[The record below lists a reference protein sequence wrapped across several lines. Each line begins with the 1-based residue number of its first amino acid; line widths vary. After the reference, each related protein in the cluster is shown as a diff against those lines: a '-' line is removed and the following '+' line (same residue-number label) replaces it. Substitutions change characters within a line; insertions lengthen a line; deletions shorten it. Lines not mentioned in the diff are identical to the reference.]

1 MYIDFYGLNE
11 PPFALTP
18 DPRYLYFTPSH
29 TEVMAN
35 LHYGI
40 ESGRGLI
47 VVTGEVGTGKTT
59 LLRWMMQRLDRTVM
73 VAYIF
78 NPRLSVPE
86 FYQYL
91 ATLFDIQNWENK
103 SDLLI
108 ELGKI
113 LDTRHSR
120 GLRTVLVVDE
130 AHGLSTEVLGNFESD
145 TAKHLQIV
153 LTGQPE
159 LRDVLNYS
167 HLRQLK
173 QRVALRCEISAL
185 PNVDETAHYIAS
197 RLKVAGARNPEMFS
211 PGAVDYIFR
220 CSAGIPRNINNLC
233 DNAMLNGFA
242 SGEHMISRA
251 MIEEVAA
258 TFDMLPRSDRDP
270 RPTEDSV
277 RIFNAAGRAE
287 LWAAGNGNGGT
298 GVPPVNHAQDARATN
313 GNGNG
318 GTGVPPVNHAQDARA
333 TNGNGNGGTGVP
345 PVNHAQ
351 DVHATNGNGD
361 GGTGL
366 PPVNHAQDA
375 HATTFDSSEPAAN
388 FSLISPAPEP
398 DITFGDRS
406 PRNEPPVTIEEL
418 GSAFNRSGFG
428 RGNNGQNL

>member
-1 MYIDFYGLNE
+1 MYTEFYGLNE
-11 PPFALTP
+11 LPFALTP

-78 NPRLSVPE
+78 NPRLTVTE

-108 ELGKI
+108 ELGKV
-113 LDTRHSR
+113 LETRHSR

-130 AHGLSTEVLGNFESD
+130 AHGLSTEVLEEIRLLCNFESD

-159 LRDVLNYS
+159 LRDVLNYT

-185 PNVDETAHYIAS
+185 PNVEETRHYIAS
-197 RLKVAGARNPEMFS
+197 RLKVAGAYNPDMFS

-242 SGEHMISRA
+242 AGEQIISRA
-251 MIEEVAA
+251 LIEEVAA
-258 TFDMLPRSDRDP
+258 TFDMLPRKDREA
-270 RPTEDSV
+270 RPLEDSV

-287 LWAAGNGNGGT
+287 LWAAGNGNGHENG
-298 GVPPVNHAQDARATN
+298 N

-318 GTGVPPVNHAQDARA
+318 GTGVPPVNYAQDARA
-333 TNGNGNGGTGVP
+333 TR
-345 PVNHAQ
+345 
-351 DVHATNGNGD
+351 
-361 GGTGL
+361 
-366 PPVNHAQDA
+366 
-375 HATTFDSSEPAAN
+375 TFGQSEPAEN

-398 DITFGDRS
+398 EINFTERAT
-406 PRNEPPVTIEEL
+406 RNEPVTIEEL

-428 RGNNGQNL
+428 RGNNGQSL